1 MKNYIANK
9 VIGVDS
15 TTGLTIELRTKEFS
29 VNAETRK
36 ITVRVDKVLVSP
48 TGVEM
53 KRIESMYYER
63 FDSETNEKY
72 SQLESSPIGL
82 GIAQILTIDLDMYPD
97 LTQN

>member
-15 TTGLTIELRTKEFS
+15 NTGLTIELRTKEFS

-72 SQLESSPIGL
+72 SQLESSTLGL
-82 GIAQILTIDLDMYPD
+82 GIAQVLTLDLDMYPD
-97 LTQN
+97 LNQN

>member
-15 TTGLTIELRTKEFS
+15 ETGLNIELRTKSFATD
-29 VNAETRK
+29 AETRK

-53 KRIESMYYER
+53 KLIESMYYER
-63 FDSETNEKY
+63 FDTEVNPKY
-72 SQLESSPIGL
+72 SQLEASPLGL
-82 GIAQILTIDLDMYPD
+82 GIAQILLLDLAMYPD